1 MARLRFPQTL
11 LLALCGLASCAAV
24 EERAAMLGLGTN
36 EHDPTVVIHGPA
48 GSELG
53 VSTEYG
59 IVFLGRGARGG
70 SVPVEVWFAD
80 GLSLED
86 CLIEP
91 IGGGLF
97 TAEAE
102 IILPTAPISF
112 EEPRRGSSVTVIGR
126 SGGERWESE
135 TSVTSHP
142 QVSGL
147 LLRLNS
153 RLSSLRQDQIG
164 AGVYVGEEGEHE
176 LLGLVSG
183 RLRLETE
190 GGVREFLTVVGP
202 RELWRVVSFKRN
214 VDRRRRWVYRE
225 DIL

>member
-1 MARLRFPQTL
+1 MRLHPTL
-11 LLALCGLASCAAV
+11 LLALCSLASCATV
-24 EERAAMLGLGTN
+24 EKRAAMLGLGVN
-36 EHDPTVVIHGPA
+36 QHDPTVVIHGPG

-80 GLSLED
+80 GMSLED
-86 CLIEP
+86 CLVEP
-91 IGGGLF
+91 IGGGLY

-112 EEPRRGSSVTVIGR
+112 DAPRRGRSVTVVGR
-126 SGGERWESE
+126 RGGERWESE

-153 RLSSLRQDQIG
+153 TLSNLRQDQIG
-164 AGVYVGEEGEHE
+164 AGVYVGEEGDRA

-190 GGVREFLTVVGP
+190 TGVREFLTVVGP